1 MLHLVG
7 EDDCLSGF
15 HALEILVPMVRPDT
29 AAASLKEEKVAAPL
43 MPVWLFLVLLFSPG
57 QPISAIKR
65 HHADG
70 VKYLELKREAQAL
83 KTARSSIFRAYQ
95 SRTSECLKHEDEY
108 EYLR

>member
-1 MLHLVG
+1 
-7 EDDCLSGF
+7 
-15 HALEILVPMVRPDT
+15 MVRLDT

-43 MPVWLFLVLLFSPG
+43 MPVWRFLSLLCSPG
-57 QPISAIKR
+57 QPISAIKC

-70 VKYLELKREAQAL
+70 VELKREAQAL
-83 KTARSSIFRAYQ
+83 KTARSSIFRTYQ